1 MDATIRLTHEGFK
14 WRRTPEGA
22 ENADS
27 APEIAELFAHEEGAA
42 CFQVVLRAPE
52 RFALSTGKK
61 HWYSPAGHRDR
72 YRLDVAAQGAQVQ
85 TWIEDG
91 ILDDGGCLRAD
102 VLLSQEEKEYEAGSA
117 AVVFVQVRAPRT
129 TQVRVRVYHAF
140 GTHPEELL
148 CERTLP
154 LSVYPVRLPAPEDY
168 AFYLDLWQ
176 HPSNLARKHETP
188 LWSDAHFAVI
198 ERYARNMAA
207 LEAHL
212 DETGRLSRAR
222 LSADEPADI
231 PAYRRSVER
240 IRRVA
245 PRLRLRTAINH
256 AEFIPAFSDAIDD
269 FIPSL
274 ASVCEQYDE
283 LQRIRRD
290 LSGKRF
296 LWYVC
301 CAPAHPNTYL
311 HSDLCETRLI
321 GALTRHMGF
330 DGFLRW
336 AYTTWPAD
344 PRRDARYGAFP
355 AGDTHFVYPA
365 ANGEPLLSLRY
376 MALRRAIEDFEIL
389 RLLDAQGLGEQADA
403 LAASVL
409 REPDVRKWFHG
420 EEPIPLQEIC
430 STDYSDYERLR
441 REALALL
448 SR

>member
-154 LSVYPVRLPAPEDY
+154 LAVYPVRLPAPEDY

-176 HPSNLARKHETP
+176 HPANLAR
-188 LWSDAHFAVI
+188 
-198 ERYARNMAA
+198 
-207 LEAHL
+207 
-212 DETGRLSRAR
+212 
-222 LSADEPADI
+222 
-231 PAYRRSVER
+231 
-240 IRRVA
+240 
-245 PRLRLRTAINH
+245 
-256 AEFIPAFSDAIDD
+256 
-269 FIPSL
+269 
-274 ASVCEQYDE
+274 
-283 LQRIRRD
+283 
-290 LSGKRF
+290 
-296 LWYVC
+296 
-301 CAPAHPNTYL
+301 
-311 HSDLCETRLI
+311 
-321 GALTRHMGF
+321 
-330 DGFLRW
+330 
-336 AYTTWPAD
+336 
-344 PRRDARYGAFP
+344 
-355 AGDTHFVYPA
+355 
-365 ANGEPLLSLRY
+365 
-376 MALRRAIEDFEIL
+376 
-389 RLLDAQGLGEQADA
+389 
-403 LAASVL
+403 
-409 REPDVRKWFHG
+409 
-420 EEPIPLQEIC
+420 
-430 STDYSDYERLR
+430 
-441 REALALL
+441 
-448 SR
+448 